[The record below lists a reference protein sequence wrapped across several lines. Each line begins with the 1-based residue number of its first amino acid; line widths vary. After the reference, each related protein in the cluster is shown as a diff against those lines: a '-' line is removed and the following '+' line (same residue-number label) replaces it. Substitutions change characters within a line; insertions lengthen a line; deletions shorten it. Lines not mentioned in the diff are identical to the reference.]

1 MRSLGNVFVTEAKN
15 AKKLQRRAK
24 PEDPLVKNGKPG
36 YFQMKVKQMF
46 ESTGGIYIEVP
57 TDYRASQYDHTAA
70 DYIKKKLSQRMFCL
84 QDGTKVQRDW
94 YSSFLLYCI
103 DLTTKTIDR
112 KKCQLLGY

>member
-24 PEDPLVKNGKPG
+24 PEDPLVKNGKPKRKKRFGKFIQNRCPG

-57 TDYRASQYDHTAA
+57 TDYWASQYDHTAD

-84 QDGTKVQRDW
+84 QDGTKV
-94 YSSFLLYCI
+94 
-103 DLTTKTIDR
+103 
-112 KKCQLLGY
+112 